1 MQLGL
6 ENISRPAWM
15 IWFRNKNITYLL
27 ESCIDGIIK
36 ESSYAEGRGFNPQVT
51 GAQKSEFKPWQQKLA
66 GW

>member
-1 MQLGL
+1 M
-6 ENISRPAWM
+6 IS
-15 IWFRNKNITYLL
+15 FRNKNITYLL
-27 ESCIDGIIK
+27 ESCIDRIIK

>member
-1 MQLGL
+1 M
-6 ENISRPAWM
+6 IS
-15 IWFRNKNITYLL
+15 FRNKNITYLL